1 VTEQATR
8 KRRLRFVTSS
18 PPCRVLELEAVVV
31 GRLTGGAGFEITPP
45 QDAALRAIESA
56 NAGDLPTSQE
66 EFQALTDGDTA
77 RLLDLAGSPDSS
89 LHPLF
94 CWGLSEAAR
103 LHRQRHLH
111 GTGDWG
117 CEGPSEGA
125 APPREPSP

>member
-1 VTEQATR
+1 MTEQAAG

-18 PPCRVLELEAVVV
+18 PPRRVLGLEVVVV

-56 NAGDLPTSQE
+56 NGGDLPTSQE

-77 RLLDLAGSPDSS
+77 RLLALATSPGSS
-89 LHPLF
+89 LYPLF

-117 CEGPSEGA
+117 RQGPPEGA
-125 APPREPSP
+125 APPQEPSP